1 MKILNGIVTGLPD
14 SATAKVNVEHQW
26 QHPLYKK
33 SVTRSKTYACAY
45 DEKQK
50 LSVGDLV
57 VIQETK
63 PLSKT
68 KHFRVVSKQDE
79 I

>member
-1 MKILNGIVTGLPD
+1 MKILHGTVIGLPTTL
-14 SATAKVNVEHQW
+14 TAKVSVEHQW

-50 LSVGDLV
+50 LSIGDSV
-57 VIQETK
+57 MIQETK

-68 KHFRVVSKQDE
+68 KHFKVVSKQD
-79 I
+79 

>member
-1 MKILNGIVTGLPD
+1 MKILHGTVIGLPTTL
-14 SATAKVNVEHQW
+14 TAKVSVEHQW

-50 LSVGDLV
+50 LGIGDGV
-57 VIQETK
+57 TIQETK

-68 KHFRVVSKQDE
+68 KHFKVVSKQD
-79 I
+79 